1 MSPVGRSLQWHSTA
15 PRRALGIVIF
25 ALAIA
30 ASTWISID
38 LTRVNGGVAA
48 LWVANGL
55 AVGVL
60 LRTPPAQWGWLLLLA
75 WGAGVAVRALHG
87 DSWLISLGLSTVNL
101 FETWLMAFAVRRR
114 VPDIDAPAELIR
126 LSQVATTSAI
136 LVCLGSATLATALLQ
151 IAGESDPL
159 VAWTTWF
166 SAHLL
171 GMIIVATLTVVALR
185 RGVSLLGR
193 VGHRLDFAICLLLLA
208 GTCLLVFGQERY
220 PLLFLAYPPLL
231 LLSYRHGLAG
241 VVMGILIL
249 APASGIAALFNTGP
263 FHLVTRG
270 GVLEGAL
277 LGQVFVGA
285 GVLLSLPVALAI
297 TARRRLQTQVRESE
311 SRYRLIAEH
320 ASDIVARLRPDG
332 TLAYVS
338 PSIREILGWGP
349 GEVTTDI
356 VHPDDRERRDTLRA
370 RLWQDGGQSTLVYR
384 AQHKAGHYVWLEAVG
399 SRIHGEG
406 GEPEIV
412 YAARDISARVAAQ
425 QAMARGQERLQSLID
440 SVPAVIMY
448 VDAQQRYG
456 FVNDA
461 ARRLFEGGDVV
472 GRPVREA
479 RGDEMY
485 ARIAANVEAA
495 LRGERQSFETVGTY
509 GHADHEFQ
517 VDYVPDRSADGGVQG
532 FYVLA
537 TDITPL
543 KRAERA
549 MEQLAREDAL
559 TGLAN
564 RRQFE
569 ERLEQAVAR
578 SRRQEQPIAL
588 MLLDVDHFKSI
599 NDTHGHPAGDAVLR
613 AVGDRI
619 RASIYD
625 VDLPV
630 RIGGDEFAVLIEF
643 AAGVREASVVAKRIL
658 AAMAEPIALAEGTR
672 VVAGTSIGIAFQRE
686 ATSPAELVA
695 LADRALYAA
704 KQAGRNT
711 FRVVRD

>member
-1 MSPVGRSLQWHSTA
+1 MQWHTT
-15 PRRALGIVIF
+15 PVRRAAGMAIF

-48 LWVANGL
+48 LWMANGL
-55 AVGVL
+55 VVGVL
-60 LRTPPAQWGWLLLLA
+60 LRTPDALWRWLLLIA
-75 WGAGVAVRALHG
+75 WCAGVAARAMHG
-87 DSWLISLGLSTVNL
+87 DPWLFSVGLPTVNL
-101 FETWLMAFAVRRR
+101 FETAALAFAIRGR
-114 VPDIDAPAELIR
+114 VPDIDDPAQLLR
-126 LSQVATTSAI
+126 LSKIATTGAL
-136 LVCLGSATLATALLQ
+136 LVCLGSATLATALFYA
-151 IAGESDPL
+151 AGDPQPML
-159 VAWTTWF
+159 AWTTWF

-171 GMIIVATLTVVALR
+171 GMILVATLTVVALR
-185 RGVSLLGR
+185 EGANLLGR
-193 VGHRLDFAICLLLLA
+193 EGHRLDFAICLALLA

-249 APASGIAALFNTGP
+249 APASGVAALLDTGP
-263 FHLVTRG
+263 FHLVTQG
-270 GVLEGAL
+270 GVLGGAL

-297 TARRRLQTQVRESE
+297 TARRRLQAQLRESE
-311 SRYRLIAEH
+311 ARYRLLADH
-320 ASDIVARLRPDG
+320 ASDVVVRLRRDG
-332 TLAYVS
+332 GLAYVS
-338 PSIREILGWGP
+338 PSVRDILGWEP
-349 GEVTTDI
+349 GEFGAAA
-356 VHPDDRERRDTLRA
+356 VHPDDRARRDAVREQ
-370 RLWQDGGQSTLVYR
+370 LWEHGGTYKVAYR
-384 AQHKAGHYVWLEAVG
+384 ALHKNGHHVWLEVIG
-399 SRIHGEG
+399 SRIEGEG
-406 GEPEIV
+406 GQPEIV
-412 YAARDISARVAAQ
+412 YSARDISARVAAQ
-425 QAMARGQERLQSLID
+425 QAMARSQERLQSLMD

-448 VDAQQRYG
+448 VDAERRYG
-456 FVNDA
+456 FVNA
-461 ARRLFEGGDVV
+461 AVKGLLGLEPEQVV
-472 GRPVREA
+472 GRSVRDV
-479 RGDEMY
+479 RGDAVY
-485 ARIAANVEAA
+485 ARIEPRVEAA
-495 LRGERQSFETVGTY
+495 LRGEPQSFEAPADY
-509 GHADHEFQ
+509 GDRSHDYQ
-517 VDYVPDRSADGGVQG
+517 VDYVPDIDHDGTVRG
-532 FYVLA
+532 FYALA

-543 KRAERA
+543 KHAERA
-549 MEQLAREDAL
+549 LEQLAREDPL

-599 NDTHGHPAGDAVLR
+599 NDAHGHPAGDAVLR
-613 AVGDRI
+613 TVGERI

-658 AAMAEPIALAEGTR
+658 AAMAEPIALGDDID
-672 VVAGTSIGIAFQRE
+672 VVTGTSIGIAFQRE
-686 ATSPAELVA
+686 GTSPGELVA

-711 FRVVRD
+711 FRIVRD